1 MLTKQETLLGR
12 GTQAEHR
19 DENPGG
25 LLCLMVCSLR
35 PMVIGLVSDYLWPIS
50 LIQGPSWCL
59 KYQSTKMD
67 SSEKD
72 SGRLEVFLLFFCFL
86 HFTHVQLFAILWAVA
101 YQAPQYGILQVR
113 ELE

>member
-35 PMVIGLVSDYLWPIS
+35 PMVIGLVSGLS
-50 LIQGPSWCL
+50 LAN
-59 KYQSTKMD
+59 QS
-67 SSEKD
+67 D
-72 SGRLEVFLLFFCFL
+72 SGSFLVVHALLSQDDFQQGGF
-86 HFTHVQLFAILWAVA
+86 
-101 YQAPQYGILQVR
+101 
-113 ELE
+113 